1 MDNIGVKM
9 SAEGSR
15 EFQNSMRANA
25 SEVKNLNSAL
35 KEQASQFEKSDKSA
49 KNLTQQNETMSKAIE
64 AYQSRVAMAS
74 QELEKHRA
82 KMEDCKKAYEDA
94 TKANGENSAEAK
106 KAADAYSA
114 QNKKVNDLQ
123 DQINKANTQ
132 INGFTTKIKENTAAM
147 AESGTKLLKYGENVQ
162 KAGKNIQ
169 SAGEKIS
176 KAGDTLTKKV
186 SAPLVAVG
194 AASVK
199 AFEDVDA
206 GMDTV
211 IKKTG
216 ATGDSAKGL
225 ESTYTK
231 VAGSLSASKSDFSD
245 VGNAVG
251 ELNTRFGFTGDTL
264 ETASE
269 QFLKFASI
277 NGVDVNDA
285 VRLVSRAMGDA
296 NIPASEYS
304 TVLDELTVASQQSGI
319 SIDTL
324 TEDITKYGAPMRA
337 LGFDTQSSIAIF
349 SQWEKAGVNTEI
361 AFSGMKKAIGNWEK
375 AGKDSKTE
383 FAKTVKGIQDGS
395 ISAEKAISIFGT
407 KAGPDMVDAIQQ
419 GRFNYEDF
427 MKVIE
432 SSKGT
437 VSDTFTSI
445 IHPADQMK
453 QALHEIQLAG
463 SDLGGEI
470 MQQLAPK
477 LTELGNF
484 VKDCAEKF
492 QNMSS
497 SEKDNALQLA
507 GWAIAAGP
515 ILSVSGKLISTTG
528 KMISGVGKVTSNIG
542 GLTAALKVSKTEH
555 ISLSAAADTLKDKNT
570 GLAKALG
577 STGLKAGLAVAAITA
592 VGIGFYQ
599 AWQKAHESQIK
610 FNSDMDSLSSKA
622 EQTSKSFEDLHKA
635 SAEAIT
641 KGDSETDNLTSL
653 AAELDTLVD
662 ANGRVKEGQEDR
674 VNYILSQ
681 LNPALGLN
689 MTAEDGIIQ
698 KYDEQKQKIGE
709 LIAKKQ
715 AEMELD
721 AHKSEYEAALQKQS
735 SALKDMTDAQNA
747 YNEKKKETAEWQEK
761 VDNWTV
767 SDSVSLGY
775 YKKKLAEATQEQD
788 KAATTLGETSSAYGQ
803 CQQTIQNY
811 SAASAAIQQGNYKLA
826 EEYLSKQTLAYT
838 TAGHATEQQLSD
850 QVTSTESNYEQ
861 LKAAYDRGDAGV
873 TETMVKNAESLRDK
887 AKQEYAKTGKAESDA
902 VAQSAEEVKN
912 KLDSEGAAISA
923 GAAASIANMK
933 PSLQNA
939 AEDAYMG
946 IYSGMEL
953 TAPQLINYA
962 KDLGINLP
970 TELANSLAGASP
982 NVRQQAVDM
991 ILQIQSASDEQK
1003 PGLIEN
1009 LQQFGNDNGISFTD
1023 AMISAVEGQ
1032 TPDCQ
1037 KSGADAADATNNG
1050 ANGEGD
1056 PDTKKVS
1063 AENTGNGAKTADDV
1077 ISDVEGE
1084 GDAEILAKSKP
1095 EDSNSSWN
1103 TWKAISDWFAEHSIT
1118 AQIKTFFGGGSPATN
1133 ADGGKITDPTLT
1145 WVSEAGYPEYIIP
1158 TDPTKRARSLSLMS
1172 EAAADFG
1179 MQDLYA
1185 TMDRAA
1191 ENVTYAKTSYNSGFG
1206 MDYAALLQEI
1216 KKLELIKGDTYQII
1230 NPRNDSYLEAARQ
1243 IRNSKK
1249 RLLR

>member
-1 MDNIGVKM
+1 MDDIGVKM

-15 EFQNSMRANA
+15 EFQNAMRANT
-25 SEVKNLNSAL
+25 SEVKSLNSAL
-35 KEQASQFEKSDKSA
+35 KEQASEFDKNDKSA

-64 AYQSRVAMAS
+64 AYQSRVTMAS

-82 KMEDCKKAYEDA
+82 KMEQCKQAYEDA
-94 TKANGENSAEAK
+94 KKANGDNSAETK

-114 QNKKVNDLQ
+114 QSKKVNDLQ

-147 AESGTKLLKYGENVQ
+147 AESETKLLKYGQNMQ
-162 KAGKNIQ
+162 KAGKDIQ
-169 SAGEKIS
+169 SAGEKVS

-194 AASVK
+194 TASVK

-225 ESTYTK
+225 ESVYTK
-231 VAGSLSASKSDFSD
+231 VAGSLSASKADFSD

-296 NIPASEYS
+296 NIPASQYN
-304 TVLDELTVASQQSGI
+304 TVLDELTAASQQSGI
-319 SIDTL
+319 SIDVL
-324 TEDITKYGAPMRA
+324 TESITKYGAPMRA
-337 LGFDTQSSIAIF
+337 LGFDTQSSISIF
-349 SQWEKAGVNTEI
+349 AEWEKAGVNTET
-361 AFSGMKKAIGNWEK
+361 AFSGMKKAIGNWTK
-375 AGKDSKTE
+375 QGKDAKTE
-383 FAKTVKGIQDGS
+383 FGKLVKGIQDGS
-395 ISAEKAISIFGT
+395 VSAQKAISVFGT
-407 KAGPDMVDAIQQ
+407 KGGEDMVDAIQN
-419 GRFNYEDF
+419 GRFNYEEF
-427 MKVIE
+427 MKVIQNSGGVVE
-432 SSKGT
+432 N
-437 VSDTFTSI
+437 TFAKVT
-445 IHPADQMK
+445 HPADQMK
-453 QALHEIQLAG
+453 QTLHEIQLAG

-470 MQQLAPK
+470 MEQLAPK

-492 QNMSS
+492 KNMSS

-528 KMISGVGKVTSNIG
+528 KMISGVGTVTSNIG
-542 GLTAALKVSKTEH
+542 GLTAALKVSKAEH
-555 ISLSAAADTLKDKNT
+555 ISLSAAAKTLTDKNT

-622 EQTSKSFEDLHKA
+622 QQTSKSFEDLHKA

-641 KGDSETDNLTSL
+641 KGDSETDNLRSL
-653 AAELDTLVD
+653 STELDTLVD
-662 ANGRVKEGQEDR
+662 ANGRVKSGQEDR

-735 SALKDMTDAQNA
+735 EALKAMTDAQSA

-761 VDNWTV
+761 VNNWT
-767 SDSVSLGY
+767 SDDALSLGY
-775 YKKKLAEATQEQD
+775 YKEKLSEATQEED

-838 TAGHATEQQLSD
+838 AAGHATEQQLSD

-873 TETMVKNAESLRDK
+873 TETMVKNAESLRVK

-902 VAQSAEEVKN
+902 VAQNADEVKK
-912 KLDSEGAAISA
+912 KLDSAGAAISA

-933 PSLQNA
+933 PSLQKA

-953 TAPQLINYA
+953 TAPQLINYS
-962 KDLGINLP
+962 KDLGINMP

-1003 PGLIEN
+1003 PGLIDN
-1009 LQQFGNDNGISFTD
+1009 LRQFGSENGLNFTD
-1023 AMISAVEGQ
+1023 AMISQVEGQ
-1032 TPDCQ
+1032 IPNCKQ
-1037 KSGADAADATNNG
+1037 SGADAADATNNG

-1063 AENTGNGAKTADDV
+1063 AENTGNGPAVADQV
-1077 ISDVEGE
+1077 KHDVESQPDPQVKVE
-1084 GDAEILAKSKP
+1084 AKKDEESVQNVW
-1095 EDSNSSWN
+1095 DS
-1103 TWKAISDWFAEHSIT
+1103 ISNWF
-1118 AQIKTFFGGGSPATN
+1118 KTNPIGVAVKSFFGGGSAATN
-1133 ADGGKITDPTLT
+1133 ANGGKITDPTLT
-1145 WVSEAGYPEYIIP
+1145 WVAEGGYSEYIIP

-1172 EAAADFG
+1172 QAATDLG

-1191 ENVTYAKTSYNSGFG
+1191 ENVTYAKTSYNSSSG
-1206 MDYAALLQEI
+1206 MDYAALLKGI

-1243 IRNSKK
+1243 IRNDKK